1 MKSLVIAALALS
13 ITGIALAENP
23 YVFKPT
29 KKLVV
34 VNMFGNTQLSNG
46 DSQSQIDNLIEQRN
60 EKMSRNVVDED
71 VSVFF
76 NDKTVK
82 GSGLWRYTPS
92 IDEVE
97 QDVTTESILKSAN
110 SFDLGVGHGG
120 RQNLF
125 ITIDNVHDTGFYND
139 SIRLG
144 YNKGLVDVCLG
155 DCYMRARFDDENEA
169 KTYRLS
175 RLDSHTYK
183 LVSAYGLTN
192 NIEYDGVR
200 LKDDDYFLLKLYNAK
215 SLVLNF
221 PTFGEEVYTYKFDL
235 KGLDVDKMGSK

>member
-13 ITGIALAENP
+13 ISGVALAENGGDVEP
-23 YVFKPT
+23 IKEYTVINRFS
-29 KKLVV
+29 
-34 VNMFGNTQLSNG
+34 NINLSNG
-46 DSQSQIDNLIEQRN
+46 DYQSRIDALIEQHN
-60 EKMSRNVVDED
+60 EKMGRDVVDED

-82 GSGLWRYTPS
+82 GSGLWRYITS

-110 SFDLGVGHGG
+110 SFDLGLGHGG

-125 ITIDNVHDTGFYND
+125 ITINNVHDTGFYND

-144 YNKGLVDVCLG
+144 YNQGLVDVCFG

-192 NIEYDGVR
+192 NMEYDGVR